1 MAYDAEKARAFAQR
15 LKGLLRDRNL
25 TQVEVQKETGLS
37 QQAISGWCRGLHLPR
52 GERLTVLASYFNMS
66 PRELCPEA
74 FDANTPQMRT
84 SSINLQPLDDTEGW
98 WLLKIAPGMTVD
110 DEFVQ
115 ELMRINREFNARKK
129 AEGFEDAW

>member
-1 MAYDAEKARAFAQR
+1 MAYDIEKARAFAQR

-52 GERLTVLASYFNMS
+52 GERLTVASYFNMS

-84 SSINLQPLDDTEGW
+84 SQHKPPAARRYGRR

-129 AEGFEDAW
+129 QEGFEDAW